1 MKHLFAATL
10 ALALLAPAATKAH
23 PGHDHK
29 ILGVVTVIH
38 QNHLEVKDAKGNVTK
53 HVLSATTK
61 VRKDKSKASAV
72 DIKVGDRVVVTSRE
86 TKDKDGK
93 AVMTVVDVQIGAA
106 PVAAKT
112 TVKK

>member
-10 ALALLAPAATKAH
+10 ALALLAPAAIKAH

-61 VRKDKSKASAV
+61 VRKDKAKASAA

-93 AVMTVVDVQIGAA
+93 AVMSVVDVQIGAA